1 MRISITGST
10 LERRPVGVRVPSRT
24 PRLWRG
30 VRRTSSIPRVGASR
44 REDTDEDDVV
54 DTFVGRSM
62 KDDADAGER
71 RSGDSQTTTA
81 STRSTLDALGAVL
94 EREGRGRAR
103 GARGEAGV
111 KVDARGREDR
121 TRASVELETPKKRE
135 EDEAKK
141 RERVK
146 LELDR
151 RRSTP
156 EGVTD
161 WWKPYWSPLSTVYN
175 VPTVEPRAAYFL
187 AALHAFAF
195 FGDLAML
202 KAGVSNGGEVFIRTA
217 LFDNAVVYESQWTRA
232 FTACFVDFGLVHFA
246 LVNVGLLT
254 VGAEAEAIL
263 GTSPFL
269 TIYLLSAAMGGIGS
283 MALEPGALTVTSSDG
298 LMGVFGALLLYSAM
312 NIENE
317 WNQRGF
323 TVRLLYCAVFATGLQ
338 YIASLPSED
347 GTHVV
352 NSVGHLWGFLAGGAM
367 GYAGLSPLLSSKKFE
382 KPEND
387 RKNLEDVHG
396 GQRKVFVALGSTSVT
411 VVALCVVVLLK
422 RALDVD
428 PRDVF

>member
-1 MRISITGST
+1 MS
-10 LERRPVGVRVPSRT
+10 
-24 PRLWRG
+24 
-30 VRRTSSIPRVGASR
+30 RVGASR
-44 REDTDEDDVV
+44 REDTNEGEDVDVV
-54 DTFVGRSM
+54 DSFVGRSV
-62 KDDADAGER
+62 KADADAGER
-71 RSGDSQTTTA
+71 RSGESRAT
-81 STRSTLDALGAVL
+81 SMRSTLDALGAVL
-94 EREGRGRAR
+94 EREGGGKAR
-103 GARGEAGV
+103 GGLGEGGA

-121 TRASVELETPKKRE
+121 TRESVELKTPKKRE
-135 EDEAKK
+135 ETEAKK

-146 LELDR
+146 VEMDR

-217 LFDNAVVYESQWTRA
+217 FFDNAVVYESQWTRA

-422 RALDVD
+422 RTLDVD

>member
-1 MRISITGST
+1 
-10 LERRPVGVRVPSRT
+10 
-24 PRLWRG
+24 
-30 VRRTSSIPRVGASR
+30 
-44 REDTDEDDVV
+44 
-54 DTFVGRSM
+54 M
-62 KDDADAGER
+62 KDDAARERTGDAKK
-71 RSGDSQTTTA
+71 TA
-81 STRSTLDALGAVL
+81 MRSTLDALGAVL
-94 EREGRGRAR
+94 ERDTGGKAR
-103 GARGEAGV
+103 GGMGEGGAV
-111 KVDARGREDR
+111 LDSRGREDR
-121 TRASVELETPKKRE
+121 TRVESVETTASRE
-135 EDEAKK
+135 ETEAKK

-146 LELDR
+146 AEMDR

-156 EGVTD
+156 EGVTG

-232 FTACFVDFGLVHFA
+232 FTASFVDFGLVHFA
-246 LVNVGLLT
+246 LVNTGLLT
-254 VGAEAEAIL
+254 VGAVAEAIH

-283 MALEPGALTVTSSDG
+283 MSLEPGALTVTSSDG

-382 KPEND
+382 KPDSD

-411 VVALCVVVLLK
+411 IVALCVVVLLK
-422 RALDVD
+422 RTLDID

>member
-1 MRISITGST
+1 MS
-10 LERRPVGVRVPSRT
+10 
-24 PRLWRG
+24 
-30 VRRTSSIPRVGASR
+30 RVGASR
-44 REDTDEDDVV
+44 REDTNEGEDVDVV
-54 DTFVGRSM
+54 DSFVGRSV
-62 KDDADAGER
+62 KADADAGER
-71 RSGDSQTTTA
+71 RSGESRAT
-81 STRSTLDALGAVL
+81 SMRSTLDALGAVL
-94 EREGRGRAR
+94 EREGGGKAR
-103 GARGEAGV
+103 GGLGEGGA

-121 TRASVELETPKKRE
+121 TRESVELKTPKKRE
-135 EDEAKK
+135 ETEAKK

-146 LELDR
+146 VEMDR

-175 VPTVEPRAAYFL
+175 VPTVEPKAAYFL

-396 GQRKVFVALGSTSVT
+396 GQCKVFVALGSTSVT

-422 RALDVD
+422 RTLDVD

>member
-1 MRISITGST
+1 MRNIDTIGST
-10 LERRPVGVRVPSRT
+10 RVERLSVGVDVASSRSS
-24 PRLWRG
+24 
-30 VRRTSSIPRVGASR
+30 RRARATRRRWTSSRVCASR
-44 REDTDEDDVV
+44 RDDEEGVV
-54 DTFVGRSM
+54 DSVVGRSL
-62 KDDADAGER
+62 KDDAARERTGDAKK
-71 RSGDSQTTTA
+71 TA
-81 STRSTLDALGAVL
+81 TRSTLDALGAVL
-94 EREGRGRAR
+94 ERDTGGKAR
-103 GARGEAGV
+103 GGMGEGGAV
-111 KVDARGREDR
+111 LDSRGREDR
-121 TRASVELETPKKRE
+121 TRVESVETTASRE
-135 EDEAKK
+135 ETEAKK

-146 LELDR
+146 AEMDR

-156 EGVTD
+156 EGVTG

-232 FTACFVDFGLVHFA
+232 FTASFVDFGLVHFA
-246 LVNVGLLT
+246 LVNTGLLT

-283 MALEPGALTVTSSDG
+283 MSLEPGALTVTSSDG

-382 KPEND
+382 KPDSD

-411 VVALCVVVLLK
+411 IVALCVVVLLK
-422 RALDVD
+422 RTLDID

>member
-1 MRISITGST
+1 
-10 LERRPVGVRVPSRT
+10 LERDTGGKA
-24 PRLWRG
+24 RG
-30 VRRTSSIPRVGASR
+30 G
-44 REDTDEDDVV
+44 
-54 DTFVGRSM
+54 M
-62 KDDADAGER
+62 GE
-71 RSGDSQTTTA
+71 G
-81 STRSTLDALGAVL
+81 GAVL
-94 EREGRGRAR
+94 
-103 GARGEAGV
+103 
-111 KVDARGREDR
+111 DSRGREDR
-121 TRASVELETPKKRE
+121 TRVESVETTASRE
-135 EDEAKK
+135 EAEANK

-146 LELDR
+146 AEMDR

-156 EGVTD
+156 EGVTG

-232 FTACFVDFGLVHFA
+232 FTASFVDFGLVHFA
-246 LVNVGLLT
+246 LVNIGLLT

-283 MALEPGALTVTSSDG
+283 MSLEPGALTVTSSDG

-382 KPEND
+382 KPDSD

-411 VVALCVVVLLK
+411 IVALCVVVLLK
-422 RALDVD
+422 RTLDID

>member
-24 PRLWRG
+24 SRRV
-30 VRRTSSIPRVGASR
+30 VRRTSASSRVGASR
-44 REDTDEDDVV
+44 REDTDEDDEDDVV
-54 DTFVGRSM
+54 DSFVGSSM
-62 KDDADAGER
+62 KDGAAAGER
-71 RSGDSQTTTA
+71 RSGDSKTTTA
-81 STRSTLDALGAVL
+81 TRSTLDALGAVL
-94 EREGRGRAR
+94 EREGGGKAR
-103 GARGEAGV
+103 GAVGEAGA
-111 KVDARGREDR
+111 KVDTGGREDR
-121 TRASVELETPKKRE
+121 TRASVEPKKRE

-146 LELDR
+146 LEMDR

-422 RALDVD
+422 RTLDVD

>member
-1 MRISITGST
+1 MRNIDTIGST
-10 LERRPVGVRVPSRT
+10 RVERLSVGVDVASSRSS
-24 PRLWRG
+24 
-30 VRRTSSIPRVGASR
+30 RRARATRRRWTSSRVCASR
-44 REDTDEDDVV
+44 RDDEEGVV
-54 DTFVGRSM
+54 DSVVGRSL
-62 KDDADAGER
+62 KDDAARERTGDAKK
-71 RSGDSQTTTA
+71 TA
-81 STRSTLDALGAVL
+81 TRSTLDALGAVL
-94 EREGRGRAR
+94 ERDTGGKAR
-103 GARGEAGV
+103 GGMGEGGAV
-111 KVDARGREDR
+111 LDSRGREDR
-121 TRASVELETPKKRE
+121 TRVESVETTASRE
-135 EDEAKK
+135 EAEANK

-146 LELDR
+146 AEMDR

-156 EGVTD
+156 EGVTG

-232 FTACFVDFGLVHFA
+232 FTASFVDFGLVHFA
-246 LVNVGLLT
+246 LVNTGLLT

-283 MALEPGALTVTSSDG
+283 MSLEPGALTVTSSDG

-382 KPEND
+382 KPDSD

-411 VVALCVVVLLK
+411 IVALCVVVLLK
-422 RALDVD
+422 RTLDID

>member
-1 MRISITGST
+1 MS
-10 LERRPVGVRVPSRT
+10 
-24 PRLWRG
+24 
-30 VRRTSSIPRVGASR
+30 RVGASR
-44 REDTDEDDVV
+44 REDTNEGEDVDVV
-54 DTFVGRSM
+54 DSFVGRSV
-62 KDDADAGER
+62 KADADAGER
-71 RSGDSQTTTA
+71 RSGESKAT
-81 STRSTLDALGAVL
+81 SMRSTLDALGAVL
-94 EREGRGRAR
+94 EREGGGKAR
-103 GARGEAGV
+103 GGLGEGGA
-111 KVDARGREDR
+111 KVDTRGREDR
-121 TRASVELETPKKRE
+121 TRESVELKTPKKRE
-135 EDEAKK
+135 ETEAKK

-146 LELDR
+146 VEMDR

-422 RALDVD
+422 RTLDVD

>member
-1 MRISITGST
+1 MS
-10 LERRPVGVRVPSRT
+10 
-24 PRLWRG
+24 
-30 VRRTSSIPRVGASR
+30 RVGASR
-44 REDTDEDDVV
+44 REDTNEGEDVDVV
-54 DTFVGRSM
+54 DSFVGRSV
-62 KDDADAGER
+62 KADADASER
-71 RSGDSQTTTA
+71 RSGESKAT
-81 STRSTLDALGAVL
+81 SMRSTLDALGAVL
-94 EREGRGRAR
+94 EREGGGKAR
-103 GARGEAGV
+103 GGLGEGGA
-111 KVDARGREDR
+111 KVDTRGREDR
-121 TRASVELETPKKRE
+121 TRESVELKTPKKRE
-135 EDEAKK
+135 ETEAKK

-146 LELDR
+146 VEMDR

-422 RALDVD
+422 RTLDVD